1 MKDEGLIA
9 LESLSQAVWY
19 NRWTIDRFK
28 QYLAGDILEIGCGI
42 GNFTKELEKF
52 GNVWALDYNR
62 SYVKEA
68 KKLVNKKTKVGF
80 GDIQKGEYFFK
91 QKTFDTIVCINV
103 LEHIENDTK
112 ALVNI
117 NKLLKKGGNLV
128 LLVPEGPL
136 LYGAIDKAVNHYRR
150 YKKNKLTNRLEQL
163 KLKILYA
170 RKLNFI
176 GGIGWFISGRIL
188 RSPTIDKSKLKIFN
202 LLAPIVLKI
211 EDFIEPP
218 IATSVLIIARKV
230 K

>member
-28 QYLAGDILEIGCGI
+28 QYLRGDILEIGCGI

-62 SYVKEA
+62 SYIKEA
-68 KKLVNKKTKVGF
+68 RKLVNKKTKVGF

-112 ALVNI
+112 ALINI
-117 NKLLKKGGNLV
+117 NKLLEKGGNLV
-128 LLVPEGPL
+128 LLVPESPF
-136 LYGAIDKAVNHYRR
+136 LYGAIDKAVDHYRR
-150 YKKNKLTNRLEQL
+150 YKKNELTSRLEQF

-176 GGIGWFISGRIL
+176 GGVGWFISGRIL
-188 RSPTIDKSKLKIFN
+188 KSPTIDKSKLKIFN
-202 LLAPIVLKI
+202 LLAPIILKI
-211 EDFIEPP
+211 ENFIEPP
-218 IATSVLIIARKV
+218 IATSVLIIAHKL
-230 K
+230 